1 MSEPFPSLGQLLSV
15 LPPQSAVLLP
25 KTLGE
30 LMTDPSSPLV
40 EFYPKD
46 FTTDANGKRQSW
58 EAVTKIPFIQAGSLL
73 NVLTSVVDAKGEDG
87 TRLLTNAK
95 KRRNM
100 RGTLHTFVSPNFGHI
115 LILSYYFYF
124 TQ

>member
-58 EAVTKIPFIQAGSLL
+58 EAVTKIPFIQADSLL
-73 NVLTSVVDAKGEDG
+73 NVLTSVVDTKGEDG
-87 TRLLTNAK
+87 TRLLTNAEM
-95 KRRNM
+95 RRNM
-100 RGTLHTFVSPNFGHI
+100 RGTSHTFVPPNFGRVS
-115 LILSYYFYF
+115 ILSYYFYF